1 MCCWSEHRFFFKMHN
16 KARICEIFEIFYGE
30 DWDFCYFVSWN
41 VNYKWAAIVQCSRLL
56 VRDSTR
62 QAKFPSNFLRTWTSG
77 KRNFPIGVK
86 LHSQHRVAEVID
98 SHIVFLSFNT
108 FYILIF
114 WVVFLFTMS
123 VCLTV
128 YFLYGGLALLYTISI
143 QLLKFKKLE
152 N

>member
-1 MCCWSEHRFFFKMHN
+1 M
-16 KARICEIFEIFYGE
+16 
-30 DWDFCYFVSWN
+30 
-41 VNYKWAAIVQCSRLL
+41 QCSRLL

-123 VCLTV
+123 VYIPNNLFIKKITLG
-128 YFLYGGLALLYTISI
+128 YFTLFILEFTNNILGKVFPSNLVLNPLEYVKSNFCSVIQYTNT
-143 QLLKFKKLE
+143 LVPYA
-152 N
+152 